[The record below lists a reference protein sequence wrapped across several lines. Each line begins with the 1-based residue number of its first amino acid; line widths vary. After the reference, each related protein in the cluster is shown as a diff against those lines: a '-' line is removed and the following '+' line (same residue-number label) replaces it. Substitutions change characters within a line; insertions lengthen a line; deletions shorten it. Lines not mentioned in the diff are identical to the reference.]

1 MPIFE
6 YACPKCGK
14 TFEKLVL
21 SRNPEPVA
29 CPHCGWK
36 RVRQMLST
44 FSSAGA
50 SAKSAGAVCAPS
62 GGG

>member
-6 YACPKCGK
+6 YTCPKCGK

-21 SRNPEPVA
+21 GRNQGPPP
-29 CPHCGWK
+29 CPHCGAK
-36 RVRQMLST
+36 KVLQQFST
-44 FSSAGA
+44 FASASS
-50 SAKSAGAVCAPS
+50 SAKSAGAGCAPS

>member
-21 SRNPEPVA
+21 SRSEPQPE
-29 CPHCGWK
+29 CPHCGGK
-36 RVRQMLST
+36 KAKKKFST
-44 FSSAGA
+44 FSSAGSSPR
-50 SAKSAGAVCAPS
+50 SAKAACAPS